1 MAIGAVAVLFQP
13 RILKDRRE
21 RRTTAVRQRIHPGLT
36 IVHDES
42 PDGHGL
48 HRFRDNSHRSMVDP
62 GRGAEQDSVL
72 CVELRCAATCSTMLS
87 PVSFMSSDP
96 KGEVRLGLHGQVHE
110 PTFRRGERLPAI

>member
-62 GRGAEQDSVL
+62 GRGAEQDHSVL
-72 CVELRCAATCSTMLS
+72 RA
-87 PVSFMSSDP
+87 
-96 KGEVRLGLHGQVHE
+96 EVRRQLCHVYS
-110 PTFRRGERLPAI
+110 RRHS